1 MFGIRI
7 EVKRNK
13 GKIVKKMIREGK
25 GKRFDTSKK
34 RREKKEKSES
44 KLMARTKMWKMMH
57 EF

>member
-34 RREKKEKSES
+34 RREKKGKSES
-44 KLMARTKMWKMMH
+44 KLMTRTKM
-57 EF
+57 